1 MLLRNNLKSW
11 RHKMEVN
18 QKEFAAFLEI
28 DGKLYN
34 RWERQK
40 SQPSLQMA
48 LKISIKLR
56 CTVNDLFEII
66 E

>member
-1 MLLRNNLKSW
+1 
-11 RHKMEVN
+11 MEMN

-28 DGKLYN
+28 DGKLSN

>member
-1 MLLRNNLKSW
+1 
-11 RHKMEVN
+11 MEVN